1 MKALETA
8 EHLDLPG
15 PRAWLAG
22 DWHAVASWIE
32 RVVPAMGRT
41 SDATSILHVGDLW
54 PSDELCKTIDYWCAK
69 AGITH
74 LVLTGGNHEPWAE
87 VESLLAEA
95 PGHAVRVSEV
105 VWLLPR
111 PARLTVGGR
120 RVLSVGGATSVDRE
134 TRIPGKNWW
143 RSEEITDEQVDQ
155 AIAWGDADLLIT
167 HESPETVTPAVRH
180 ILEKPAPWIPQS
192 ALRDSAAGRA
202 RLERVLRSTR
212 PRLTAHGHYHSHD
225 YRTLE
230 DGSQIVSLG
239 CNGQPGNAVQLDL
252 RTFEWEALPFTEIL
266 RR

>member
-1 MKALETA
+1 MRVLETA

-15 PRAWLAG
+15 PRTWLAG
-22 DWHAVASWIE
+22 DWHAEVPWIQ
-32 RVVPAMGRT
+32 RAIPAMGRT
-41 SDATSILHVGDLW
+41 SDATTILHVGDLW
-54 PSDELCKTIDYWCAK
+54 PSDELVETIDYWCER

-74 LVLTGGNHEPWAE
+74 LVLTGGNHEPWSELEA
-87 VESLLAEA
+87 LLAEA

-134 TRIPGKNWW
+134 MRIPGRNWW
-143 RSEEITDEQVDQ
+143 DYEETTDEQVEQ
-155 AIAWGDADLLIT
+155 AIAWGDTDLLIT

-202 RLERVLRSTR
+202 RIERVMQATH
-212 PRLTAHGHYHSHD
+212 PRLAVHGHYHVHD
-225 YRTLE
+225 YRAMA
-230 DGSQIVSLG
+230 DGAQILSLG
-239 CNGQPGNAVQLDL
+239 CNGQPGNAVELDFN
-252 RTFEWEALPFTEIL
+252 TWEWAELPMAEIV